1 MEQEQVLPPPPL
13 PQVAHLLCSALSTME
28 GSCLARLATC
38 LAPADMARVGGL
50 VLADLTG
57 LLAKVAGAVGEATD
71 LTQCHTLE
79 GGEGHLLHLQE
90 VAGGS
95 LGAQHY
101 SYQLE
106 NRDGGEEGKAV
117 IEVIDISDGLQAE
130 GEGGVMAEV
139 EGRGVREV
147 QGVRYNFRS
156 HIYPNSEKVLIGKL
170 DLGKNSK

>member
-1 MEQEQVLPPPPL
+1 MQGRSVRPWRAGGRAGWLG
-13 PQVAHLLCSALSTME
+13 ME

-38 LAPADMARVGGL
+38 LAPAGMARVVGL

-79 GGEGHLLHLQE
+79 GGESHLLHLQE

-130 GEGGVMAEV
+130 GEGGDDDGWDEEV
-139 EGRGVREV
+139 EEW
-147 QGVRYNFRS
+147 Q
-156 HIYPNSEKVLIGKL
+156 
-170 DLGKNSK
+170 